1 MIRCLLSFFETP
13 ACRGFCIYCL
23 PPLTLLPVPSPSNK
37 LLLHSLMAD
46 PGKYEIVVGL
56 EVHAQLL
63 TNSKLFCGDSI
74 AYGAAPNTQVSP
86 ITLGHPGTLPKMNKQ
101 AVEHAVKMGLACH
114 CEIEQYNYFA
124 RKNYFYPDLPK
135 GYQVSQHT
143 TPICKNG
150 FVTIKTS
157 EGEKNIRLN
166 RIHMEEDAGKSIHDA
181 EEYNT
186 CVDYNRAGTPLIE
199 IVTEPDIRSSD
210 EAFAYVTEIRKT
222 VRYLGVCDGNMEEG
236 SLRCDA
242 NISVRL
248 KGDTNLGTKVEVK
261 NLNSIRNVKR
271 AIDAEAIRLIA
282 LLESGGTVLQQTRG
296 FDANSGTTYA
306 IRDKE
311 DADDYRYFAEP
322 DLTPFHLQHEY
333 IERIRKSIPALPEE
347 RIKRYTGEFNLSA
360 YDAGVLT
367 EEKDVADY
375 FEAIAKHTANY
386 KAAANWM
393 TGPVKT
399 WMNDTGKEI
408 ADFPLPAT
416 TLAALIQ
423 LIDEGKISFSAAS
436 GKLFAHLLLN
446 PALAPHVAAAE
457 LNLLQESDVSAIE
470 PIINAVLEKQAAK
483 VAEYK
488 KGKKGL
494 LALFVGEVMKQSK
507 GKADPKLVNEILLE
521 KLKQ

>member
-1 MIRCLLSFFETP
+1 
-13 ACRGFCIYCL
+13 
-23 PPLTLLPVPSPSNK
+23 
-37 LLLHSLMAD
+37 MAD
-46 PGKYEIVVGL
+46 TGKYEIVVGL

-63 TNSKLFCGDSI
+63 TDSKLFCGDSI
-74 AYGAAPNTQVSP
+74 AYGADPNTHISP
-86 ITLGHPGTLPKMNKQ
+86 ITLGHPGTLPKMNKK

-114 CEIEQYNYFA
+114 CEIEEYNYFA

-135 GYQVSQHT
+135 GYQISQHT
-143 TPICKNG
+143 TPICKG
-150 FVTIKTS
+150 GYVTIKTGA
-157 EGEKNIRLN
+157 GEKNIRLN

-181 EEYNT
+181 DEYNT

-199 IVTEPDIRSSD
+199 IVTEPDIRSAD
-210 EAFAYVTEIRKT
+210 EAFAYVTEIRKL
-222 VRYLGVCDGNMEEG
+222 VRYLDVCDGNMEEG

-248 KGDTNLGTKVEVK
+248 KGDEKLGTKVEVK

-271 AIDAEAIRLIA
+271 AIEAEANRLIE
-282 LLESGGTVLQQTRG
+282 LIENGGTVLQQTRG
-296 FDANSGTTYA
+296 FDANSGITYA

-311 DADDYRYFAEP
+311 DADDYRYFPEP
-322 DLTPFHLQHEY
+322 DLTPFHLQDEY

-347 RIKRYTGEFNLSA
+347 RIKRYTTALKLSE
-360 YDAGVLT
+360 YDAGLLT
-367 EEKDVADY
+367 EEKTVSDY
-375 FEAIAKHTANY
+375 FESLIQNTTNY

-399 WMNDTGKEI
+399 WINETGKEI
-408 ADFPLPAT
+408 EGFPIAPAQ
-416 TLAALIQ
+416 LAAVIQ
-423 LIDEGKISFSAAS
+423 MVDENKISFSAAS

-446 PALAPHVAAAE
+446 PATNVAEAAAS
-457 LNLLQESDVSAIE
+457 LNLLQESNVSAIE
-470 PIINAVLEKQAAK
+470 TIINAVLEKQAAK

-494 LALFVGEVMKQSK
+494 LALFVGDVMKQSK
-507 GKADPKLVNEILLE
+507 GKADPRLVNELLLE